1 METVMAK
8 GQNKS
13 NREAKKPKKPAAEK
27 LKSKSTL
34 AALETLSS
42 SGKDRPKKS

>member
-8 GQNKS
+8 GQNNS
-13 NREAKKPKKPAAEK
+13 NREAKKPKKTEAEE

-34 AALETLSS
+34 AALQTLSS
-42 SGKDRPKKS
+42 SGKDRPKK